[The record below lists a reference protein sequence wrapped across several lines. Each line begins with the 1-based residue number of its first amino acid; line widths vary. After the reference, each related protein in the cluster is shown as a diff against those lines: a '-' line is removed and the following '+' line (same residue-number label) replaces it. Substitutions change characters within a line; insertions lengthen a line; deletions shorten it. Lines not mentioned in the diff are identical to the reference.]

1 MEESYMEKIRQHS
14 LWIYGIVCGV
24 VLLLILV
31 FFLAFRITSV
41 KVTGN
46 TYYTDEEIKE
56 HVMNGILEQNS
67 LFLYLKCQYVGVE
80 ELPFVEKI
88 TITRKGN
95 DKVVIRVYEKNLTA
109 SVKYMGQY
117 VYFDKDGIVLESLS
131 EPLEGVP
138 CIEGISFD
146 GFVLYEKLQ
155 VEEEGIFKRILDL
168 SQLLEKYELQVEEI
182 RFARDNEVV
191 LRSGNVRVFLGNR
204 EFYDEQ
210 IVALSEIFPKALEQ
224 NLSGDIDMENYEV
237 GDKVILKQRD
247 F

>member
-1 MEESYMEKIRQHS
+1 MEETNHRNKWVYVIACCV
-14 LWIYGIVCGV
+14 I
-24 VLLLILV
+24 LLLIV
-31 FFLAFRITSV
+31 IFFFAFRITSV

-46 TYYTDEEIKE
+46 TYYTEEEIKE
-56 HVMNGILEQNS
+56 HVMNGVLDQNS
-67 LFLYLKCQYVGVE
+67 LLLYLKYRYVGIE
-80 ELPFVEKI
+80 EMPFVEKV

-95 DKVVIRVYEKNLTA
+95 NKIVIRVYEKSLTA

-131 EPLEGVP
+131 EPVEGVP
-138 CIEGISFD
+138 CIEGISFS

-155 VEEEGIFKRILDL
+155 VEDEGIFKKILDL
-168 SQLLEKYELQVEEI
+168 SQLLEKYDLQVEEI
-182 RFARDNEVV
+182 RFAKDNEVM
-191 LRSGNVRVFLGNR
+191 LRSGDVRVFLGNR

-224 NLSGDIDMENYEV
+224 KLSGDIDMENYAV